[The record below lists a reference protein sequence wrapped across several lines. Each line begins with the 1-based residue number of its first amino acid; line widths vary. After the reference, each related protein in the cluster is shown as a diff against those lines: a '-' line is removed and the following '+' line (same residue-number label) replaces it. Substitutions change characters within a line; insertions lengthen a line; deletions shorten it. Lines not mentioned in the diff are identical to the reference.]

1 MHIDWFVLL
10 AQLVNF
16 LILIYLLKRFL
27 YTRII
32 QAMNEREAKIAARF
46 DEAERL
52 KREAEEA
59 ARVYEEK
66 NSFLQG
72 QEEKM
77 LNQAREV
84 VNHRQK
90 EWMDSAREEVDAI
103 RRRWI
108 ETVLQEKAAF
118 LEHLR
123 QRTGKQVFAIARKIL
138 DDLADTAIESK
149 MVDVLIDRIH
159 SLDPAEREKI
169 CSALEDSEEGA
180 IVQSAFALFP
190 EDRQRLTDT
199 VRDLLG
205 KPDAVIRY
213 QESSDL
219 IGGIEFL
226 ASGHRIAW
234 SISDYLEHLKQDFD
248 RVLHEEVRQTLPKPS
263 GESVMPSE
271 EQRP

>member
-72 QEEKM
+72 QEEEM

-90 EWMDSAREEVDAI
+90 NGWIRPGKKSMRFGGAGLKPFSRKRPPSGASPSANRE
-103 RRRWI
+103 
-108 ETVLQEKAAF
+108 
-118 LEHLR
+118 
-123 QRTGKQVFAIARKIL
+123 TGFCYCRKIL

-169 CSALEDSEEGA
+169 CSAWKIQKKG
-180 IVQSAFALFP
+180 QSSRALLPFSRKTGNALP
-190 EDRQRLTDT
+190 TRSGIFWENRMRLF
-199 VRDLLG
+199 G
-205 KPDAVIRY
+205 IRKVP
-213 QESSDL
+213 
-219 IGGIEFL
+219 I
-226 ASGHRIAW
+226 
-234 SISDYLEHLKQDFD
+234 
-248 RVLHEEVRQTLPKPS
+248 
-263 GESVMPSE
+263 
-271 EQRP
+271 